1 MSDSLWHFKV
11 RAEASCERSRSMAEE
26 RGRARRKSLA
36 CEWREGKAERG
47 DGQKDNEKERRGKRE
62 GRGEESAGG
71 KGDERGRRGAGQQ
84 IPAPLN
90 LALDS

>member
-1 MSDSLWHFKV
+1 
-11 RAEASCERSRSMAEE
+11 MAEE

-71 KGDERGRRGAGQQ
+71 KGDEGAGEELVSKSLLPS
-84 IPAPLN
+84 I
-90 LALDS
+90 